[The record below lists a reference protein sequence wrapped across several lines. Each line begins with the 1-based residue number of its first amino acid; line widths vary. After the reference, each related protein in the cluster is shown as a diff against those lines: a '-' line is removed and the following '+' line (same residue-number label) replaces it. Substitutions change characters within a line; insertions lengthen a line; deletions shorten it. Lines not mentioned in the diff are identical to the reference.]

1 MAVEPLY
8 NESKDALLLR
18 ARIKTVDD
26 VQSVALIDQS
36 IQEVRLGF
44 FQRLGKTR
52 AKTITGYSYTEN
64 PDSDEEVL
72 RVTAAATEANWLR
85 YLLIQRLPHLSM
97 AADSTV
103 RDLWNEEPLTR
114 DSGYLNEY
122 LKQLKEEIDKGMGAL
137 REPEGTNSGSFK
149 SSYNVPDDQYLNSVE
164 FKGLHAGR
172 NGGLN
177 YG

>member
-8 NESKDALLLR
+8 NESKEALLLR

-26 VQSVALIDQS
+26 EQSVALIDQS

-44 FQRLGKTR
+44 FSRVGKDR
-52 AKTITGYSYTEN
+52 SKVIAGYAYSDN

-72 RVTAAATEANWLR
+72 RVNAAATEANWLR

-97 AADSTV
+97 ASESTV

-122 LKQLKEEIDKGMGAL
+122 LKQLKKEIDKGIGDL
-137 REPEGTNSGSFK
+137 QEPEDANTGSFK
-149 SSYNVPDDQYLNSVE
+149 STYNVPEDPYLNSVE
-164 FKGLHAGR
+164 FKGLHTGR
-172 NGGLN
+172 NGGSIN
-177 YG
+177 G